1 MSNKKV
7 EIMEAYIQLLDE
19 SPAKRITVNDIV
31 ARCGVS
37 RNTFYYY
44 YSDISSLIKEIEAYW
59 IKLIRMPDEVKSI
72 FDCMKPLQEY
82 SLEHR
87 NGILR
92 AYRTSGQ
99 QHFTGVLN
107 RLWEAVLR
115 GYVESLKEF
124 VFSEEDRVF
133 LIRFFKCLFVGM
145 TLDWLDADMSYDLTA
160 TGRRACHLMQ
170 SDEMR
175 RKFMLNC

>member
-107 RLWEAVLR
+107 RLWEAILR
-115 GYVESLKEF
+115 RFVESREDCAF
-124 VFSEEDRVF
+124 TEEEHDF
-133 LIRFFKCLFVGM
+133 LTRFFKCLFVGM